1 MEMGFLFFPP
11 LLFSYF
17 IYIHTQAA
25 VQRLMEMG
33 FSEDDIVEALEHC
46 EHNFEAATAWL
57 LGVCNLLF
65 LEPCIHGSKK
75 RAVHARGV

>member
-1 MEMGFLFFPP
+1 
-11 LLFSYF
+11 
-17 IYIHTQAA
+17 
-25 VQRLMEMG
+25 MEMG

-65 LEPCIHGSKK
+65 F
-75 RAVHARGV
+75 RAVHAGV

>member
-1 MEMGFLFFPP
+1 
-11 LLFSYF
+11 
-17 IYIHTQAA
+17 
-25 VQRLMEMG
+25 MEMG

-65 LEPCIHGSKK
+65 LEPCML
-75 RAVHARGV
+75 GV